1 VGRSGALAA
10 PFDHY
15 DCAPAFLDALDRP
28 VVTTLHTV
36 LPTPRA
42 DLRAAIQLLCAR
54 SAATVVMV
62 EVGAKIL
69 VEDYAVDPGRLV
81 VIPHGV
87 PEVRPVDKERAKRRL
102 RLSGRTVVCTFG
114 LLTRTKGIDAAIRA
128 LPAVVARH
136 PDTLYLSCKNGPFG
150 EDAASCVI
158 VAMIR
163 VVHVL
168 EQRPPSF
175 MAHEWLNVTA
185 RPVRG
190 GTHAKDNSPLY

>member
-102 RLSGRTVVCTFG
+102 RLSGRTVVCCAG
-114 LLTRTKGIDAAIRA
+114 WL
-128 LPAVVARH
+128 VH
-136 PDTLYLSCKNGPFG
+136 PS
-150 EDAASCVI
+150 E
-158 VAMIR
+158 
-163 VVHVL
+163 
-168 EQRPPSF
+168 
-175 MAHEWLNVTA
+175 
-185 RPVRG
+185 
-190 GTHAKDNSPLY
+190 